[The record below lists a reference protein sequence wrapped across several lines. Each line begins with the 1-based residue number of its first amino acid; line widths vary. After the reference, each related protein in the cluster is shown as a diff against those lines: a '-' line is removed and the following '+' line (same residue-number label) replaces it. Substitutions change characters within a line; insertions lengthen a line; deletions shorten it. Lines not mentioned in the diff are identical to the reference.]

1 MIIVQDNF
9 IPALRKIFE
18 FVETFVDYH
27 IDEKSIDGQPT
38 DAERM
43 RICLPALKSVIDSE
57 KVDNIVTKADLK
69 NIVYNAEKRGR
80 EAVRPLYKYCVVNSD
95 IEYCYVTDDIGKAME
110 KAASL
115 SKTSSDFQYVLN
127 IRQANDG
134 SYKTFYEAIYDDGKW
149 CNTDMRDFLHFDYIL
164 QRVGSDIY
172 KI

>member
-1 MIIVQDNF
+1 MVIIQDNV
-9 IPALRKIFE
+9 IPVLREIFE
-18 FVETFVDYH
+18 FVEAFVDYY
-27 IDEKSIDGQPT
+27 IDEESIDGKPM

-43 RICLPALKSVIDSE
+43 RICLPALKGVIVSE
-57 KVDNIVTKADLK
+57 RVNNIVTKDDLK

-80 EAVRPLYKYCVVNSD
+80 EAVRPLYKYCVVDSD
-95 IEYCYVTDDIGKAME
+95 ITYCYVTDDIGKAME

-134 SYKTFYEAIYDDGKW
+134 NYKTFYEARYYEGNWYD
-149 CNTDMRDFLHFDYIL
+149 TDMRYFLHFDYIL

>member
-1 MIIVQDNF
+1 MIIVQDNA
-9 IPALRKIFE
+9 IPALREIFE
-18 FVETFVDYH
+18 FVEVFVDYH

-38 DAERM
+38 DAESM
-43 RICLPALKSVIDSE
+43 RICLPTLKGVIDSE
-57 KVDNIVTKADLK
+57 KVDNIVSQEDLK

-80 EAVRPLYKYCVVNSD
+80 EAVRPLYKYCVVDSD
-95 IEYCYVTDDIGKAME
+95 IRYCYVTDDIGKAME

-134 SYKTFYEAIYDDGKW
+134 SYKTFYEARYYEGKW
-149 CNTDMRDFLHFDYIL
+149 YDTDMRDFLHFDYIL

>member
-1 MIIVQDNF
+1 MVIIQDNV
-9 IPALRKIFE
+9 IPALREIFE
-18 FVETFVDYH
+18 FVEAFVDYH
-27 IDEKSIDGQPT
+27 VDEKSIDGQPT

-43 RICLPALKSVIDSE
+43 RICLPALKGIIDSE
-57 KVDNIVTKADLK
+57 RVDNIVTQEDLK

-80 EAVRPLYKYCVVNSD
+80 EAVRPLYKYCVVDSD
-95 IEYCYVTDDIGKAME
+95 INYCYVTDDLGRAME
-110 KAASL
+110 RAASL

-134 SYKTFYEAIYDDGKW
+134 SYKTFYEARYDNGKW
-149 CNTDMRDFLHFDYIL
+149 CDIDMHDFLHFDYIL

>member
-1 MIIVQDNF
+1 MIIIQDKD
-9 IPALRKIFE
+9 IPALREIFE
-18 FVETFVDYH
+18 FVEAFVDYH

-43 RICLPALKSVIDSE
+43 RILLPALKGIIDSE
-57 KVDNIVTKADLK
+57 RVDNIVTQEDLK
-69 NIVYNAEKRGR
+69 KIVYNAEKRAR
-80 EAVRPLYKYCVVNSD
+80 EAVRPLYKYCVVDSD
-95 IEYCYVTDDIGKAME
+95 ITYCYVTDDIGKAME

-134 SYKTFYEAIYDDGKW
+134 SYKTFYEATYYKGKS
-149 CNTDMRDFLHFDYIL
+149 CDTDMRDFLHFDYIL